1 MPQPQVTGGG
11 GTLGGWVPWGVGEGS
26 LQIGGG
32 LSGVLE
38 RDRCGVGLLWLLL
51 LMLVLVLML
60 VLIGGVRSLNS
71 RLSTWGG
78 A

>member
-11 GTLGGWVPWGVGEGS
+11 GTLGGWAPWGVGEGS
-26 LQIGGG
+26 LQ
-32 LSGVLE
+32 SGRWLPRVLE
-38 RDRCGVGLLWLLL
+38 GDRCVEGLLWLLL